1 MHAITKLLGFRRAE
15 DDTLTP
21 ITLSE
26 EEAIASVA
34 RKFEACGDTFILE
47 DHEGYVRP
55 DSLLDFWQA
64 GIRAQGMERAAKVKF
79 VLIDLA
85 FWRANPMLAGLV
97 RRILAT
103 EDGLV
108 HSALQV
114 GPHVLHWFDGSLV
127 HTKEL
132 HSADALLALDLG
144 ELNLTEPG
152 DVQALHKL
160 AEVVVT
166 WNVTMHYNPIR
177 CTCQHFVVSA
187 IKALGM
193 RKPTGG
199 EIGVFLGKLQRGEV
213 KGPTFKKVEFTSH
226 EELDRFCT
234 ENLHQLDENDRALL
248 KSFDRAFWLR
258 HIHQQRTNDP
268 SLWKISMEKLLPGN
282 CVFGDPSQTGSFPV
296 QASAALRAFPVPAGS
311 KELRSQPPIR
321 LLCLDGG
328 GMRGVIL
335 IEMIRHIEHITKK
348 KVDQLFDLVA
358 GTSTGG
364 ILGAALATKK
374 VDADGAERMYRTLGS
389 RVFGY
394 RFGDYTRGTIRTLRK
409 EGFYKGKRLKK
420 IVEEFVGEDELRS
433 LHSLPT
439 KVFVVAA
446 QRCKGRL
453 VPYIFRSYE
462 SGEQEGSASY
472 TGTTNGR
479 GITLAQ
485 ALLATSAAPGY
496 LPPIRIGEHEF
507 VDGGMVANNPME
519 IAILEALRLWPGR
532 RLSVVSL
539 GTGFPTMD
547 PQLPKGGAGFT
558 WSSASI
564 SPLPA
569 IPKSAEPLF
578 DIIAAATD
586 ADQIYR
592 RTMAWIA
599 HNRKLASCVRL
610 NPPCPAF
617 DLATC
622 KEEELDRMLVET
634 RAYLAGEEG
643 GTLLQEASNGLLN
656 KD

>member
-1 MHAITKLLGFRRAE
+1 MG
-15 DDTLTP
+15 LTP
-21 ITLSE
+21 NLSE

-34 RKFEACGDTFILE
+34 RKFAACGAEFILE

-55 DSLLDFWQA
+55 GSLLDFWLD
-64 GIRAQGMERAAKVKF
+64 GIRAQGMERVVKVKF
-79 VLIDLA
+79 LLIDLA
-85 FWRANPMLAGLV
+85 FWRANPMLAWLV
-97 RRILAT
+97 RRILKT

-144 ELNLTEPG
+144 ELNVTEDPLT
-152 DVQALHKL
+152 LHKL
-160 AEVVVT
+160 AEVVVR
-166 WNVTMHYNPIR
+166 WNTTMHYNPIS

-187 IKALGM
+187 IEALGM

-199 EIGVFLGKLQRGEV
+199 EIGVFLGKLQRGTV
-213 KGPTFKKVEFTSH
+213 TGPTYKKVEFTSH
-226 EELDRFCT
+226 EMLDRFCS
-234 ENLHQLDENDRALL
+234 ENLHKLDENDRALL

-268 SLWKISMEKLLPGN
+268 SIWKISTENLLPGN
-282 CVFGDPSQTGSFPV
+282 CPFGDPSQTGSFPA

-311 KELRSQPPIR
+311 KELRSQRPIR

-335 IEMIRHIEHITKK
+335 IEMIRQIESVAGK
-348 KVDQLFDLVA
+348 KVDELFDLVA

-364 ILGAALATKK
+364 ILAAALATKK
-374 VDADGAERMYRTLGS
+374 VDVDGAERMYRTLG
-389 RVFGY
+389 REVFGY
-394 RFGDYTRGTIRTLRK
+394 RFGDYTRGAIRALRN
-409 EGFYKGKRLKK
+409 EGFYNGMRLKK
-420 IVEEFVGEDELRS
+420 IVEEFVGETDELSS
-433 LHSLPT
+433 LHLLPT

-446 QRCKGRL
+446 QKREGRL
-453 VPYIFRSYE
+453 GPYIFRSYE
-462 SGEQEGSASY
+462 SSEQEASTYY
-472 TGTTNGR
+472 TGSTNGR

-507 VDGGMVANNPME
+507 IDGGVVANNPTE

-539 GTGFPTMD
+539 GTGLPTMD
-547 PQLPKGGAGFT
+547 PQPSKGAGSSAGG
-558 WSSASI
+558 SSASL

-569 IPKSAEPLF
+569 IHKSVEPLF

-586 ADQIYR
+586 AEQIHH
-592 RTMAWIA
+592 RTKDWLAR
-599 HNRKLASCVRL
+599 NRKLASCVRL

-617 DLATC
+617 DLAAC
-622 KEEELDRMLVET
+622 KEEQLDQMISET
-634 RAYLAGEEG
+634 RAYLEG
-643 GTLLQEASNGLLN
+643 GSFLCEVIDLLN
-656 KD
+656 KA